1 MYILWKKI
9 LRSQGYIKR
18 LDFIYYNNIIL
29 YISDNTNILSIPP
42 MNTTHTTLKKFGGT
56 ELISVTRSLR
66 ISPFYYIRVLFNRWH
81 RVVLCTIKNLLG
93 ESAEP
98 GNVLFSRTCFFFL
111 NSIETWE
118 DKVHL
123 PQLHTDAD
131 FRRKVPVH
139 VSWHTVRWYLRALQQ
154 IDTEEVL
161 KRTAYV
167 PLICIKL
174 RLEHTHGLKY
184 PVVELLRSWLWQWY
198 TTVPEFY
205 LMLNITLV
213 NAEIRTVAY

>member
-81 RVVLCTIKNLLG
+81 RVVLCTVKNLLG

-161 KRTAYV
+161 KRTACAFNLHQAEAGTYAWAKISRRRITEIMV
-167 PLICIKL
+167 VTVIYYGSWILFNV
-174 RLEHTHGLKY
+174 EYHTC
-184 PVVELLRSWLWQWY
+184 
-198 TTVPEFY
+198 
-205 LMLNITLV
+205 
-213 NAEIRTVAY
+213 